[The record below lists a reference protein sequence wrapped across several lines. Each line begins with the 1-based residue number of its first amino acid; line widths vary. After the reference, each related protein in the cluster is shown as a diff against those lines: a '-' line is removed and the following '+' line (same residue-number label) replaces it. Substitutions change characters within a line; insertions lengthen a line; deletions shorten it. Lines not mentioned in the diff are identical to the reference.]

1 MSMIDYQILILSN
14 DIWYYINDNP
24 NEYENKWYKDVK
36 LLIFAVAHS
45 TNTMS

>member
-1 MSMIDYQILILSN
+1 MSMIDYQILILS
-14 DIWYYINDNP
+14 NDNP

-36 LLIFAVAHS
+36 LSIFAVAHS